1 LKVWW
6 PPETRIPDPL
16 IKSQLQRRPERNID
30 KKTNI
35 LMLGSAALG
44 NEISLFCSGSGTERA
59 QPSTQDGGMALSL
72 PAAFA
77 DIDIRKRWSVY
88 Y

>member
-1 LKVWW
+1 LAAGDSNS
-6 PPETRIPDPL
+6 EPL
-16 IKSQLQRRPERNID
+16 IKSQGQREPEPNID
-30 KKTNI
+30 KKAQPFSRPACFFFVNVRCI
-35 LMLGSAALG
+35 
-44 NEISLFCSGSGTERA
+44 FCPGSGTGRA